1 MDINESAKKVHEKF
15 QKSFGTTPLR
25 QRNEDIFKEAL
36 ELSRYTTIS
45 NLKEEHGDLLCTLLA
60 SFAENGWNPEE
71 CLEATL
77 NKIERRKLQYQAYGR
92 KISTVIL
99 GGAFNCITPG
109 HVDVA
114 EFLLNFSS
122 VFDEV
127 WFMPCKKHMYGKE
140 LVSAEHRLNM
150 CRIATQHD
158 RRIKVS
164 DYEIVNELGGE
175 TYHFVKKLLDE
186 DFAKHERDFSLAI
199 GMDNANTFEKWVN
212 FQDLERM
219 MRFVVIPRTGIE
231 PQLKNSWFLNPPHM
245 FLAPEKPLLEI
256 SSTDLRGVVQH
267 YWNQDESQDITLGKL
282 NDPKFIHPGVFEY
295 IKKNE
300 LYK

>member
-1 MDINESAKKVHEKF
+1 MDINESAKKVHEIF

-36 ELSRYTTIS
+36 ELNRFTTIA
-45 NLKEEHGDLLCTLLA
+45 NLREEHGDLLCTLLA

-77 NKIERRKLQYQAYGR
+77 SKIERRKLQYQAYGR

-99 GGAFNCITPG
+99 GGAFNCITLG
-109 HVDVA
+109 HVEVM

-127 WFMPCKKHMYGKE
+127 WVLPCFKHMYDKKLE
-140 LVSAEHRLNM
+140 SAEHRLNM

-164 DYEIVNELGGE
+164 DYEIVNQLGG
-175 TYHFVKKLLDE
+175 KLTTL
-186 DFAKHERDFSLAI
+186 S
-199 GMDNANTFEKWVN
+199 
-212 FQDLERM
+212 
-219 MRFVVIPRTGIE
+219 
-231 PQLKNSWFLNPPHM
+231 KNSWMKISLNM
-245 FLAPEKPLLEI
+245 KEI
-256 SSTDLRGVVQH
+256 LV
-267 YWNQDESQDITLGKL
+267 
-282 NDPKFIHPGVFEY
+282 
-295 IKKNE
+295 
-300 LYK
+300 